1 MPKLWIKGETMDFLK
16 EAISEAKKALLLG
29 EVPVGAVIVLNNRV
43 IARAHNLKETLND
56 PSAHAEILAIREAS
70 GILQNWRLSECEMYV
85 TLEPCPM
92 CAGAIS
98 ESRIKSLYIGT
109 FDPTK
114 GGCGSVINIAQ
125 NVYLNNH
132 ININWMYNEECS
144 ILLKD
149 FFKRK
154 R

>member
-16 EAISEAKKALLLG
+16 EAISEAKKAFLLG
-29 EVPVGAVIVLNNRV
+29 EVPVGAVIVLNNKI

-56 PSAHAEILAIREAS
+56 PCAHAEILAIREAAAS
-70 GILQNWRLSECEMYV
+70 LQNWRLSGCEMYV

-98 ESRIKSLYIGT
+98 ESRISSLYIGT
-109 FDPTK
+109 FDPVK

-125 NVYLNNH
+125 SDNLNNH
-132 ININWMYNEECS
+132 ISLNWMYNEECS
-144 ILLKD
+144 TLLKD